1 MAGQRRLHRVPRT
14 TNQPRN
20 LRNRHALRLAQPSD
34 LSPVLHDQ
42 HLLPPRLDSGQGHG
56 EAGQFSLAAPWSV
69 FSCRRQTNSVPT
81 VAQALVPLSHYCRRQ
96 PGPGYLS
103 LALLAMLLHRRRYG
117 SDGAVWS
124 TDLLPAT
131 WAQTPGCIDRDH
143 EAKQVR
149 LWTGA

>member
-1 MAGQRRLHRVPRT
+1 V
-14 TNQPRN
+14 
-20 LRNRHALRLAQPSD
+20 
-34 LSPVLHDQ
+34 
-42 HLLPPRLDSGQGHG
+42 SG
-56 EAGQFSLAAPWSV
+56 
-69 FSCRRQTNSVPT
+69 TNSVPT

-96 PGPGYLS
+96 TGPGYMS

-149 LWTGA
+149 LWTGAEPDRRRCCPTSGVRGCAGSGGRCTARRSRAVIAR